1 MDYDT
6 THFKFAFLSVKTPQ
20 LHSSHSEVLKKNF
33 QLSILKLLNTDL
45 YFETLQY
52 NTKWNL
58 ANTVREWKVKEQA
71 RRSSGPPLTFNLV

>member
-6 THFKFAFLSVKTPQ
+6 TNFKFFLFFFFCMETPQ

-33 QLSILKLLNTDL
+33 QLSILKLLNTDF

-58 ANTVREWKVKEQA
+58 ADTAGENGR
-71 RRSSGPPLTFNLV
+71 